1 MSLYKFPRTGVKE
14 DLTNRTIIKFT
25 GISRRMDG
33 GTAKHTSWI
42 MTANITISLF
52 PWRMDAM
59 VK

>member
-1 MSLYKFPRTGVKE
+1 MYLITTESTANLHGTV
-14 DLTNRTIIKFT
+14 D
-25 GISRRMDG
+25 